1 MLSLKGYRPRLRFTL
16 LLLILGVGLVGITA
30 LWMLEARQNSLIR
43 QTERLLTVQGIQLA
57 SNYRQIF
64 DSDFPDTNERYGT
77 ALPESVPSE
86 YEKSITRWE
95 LPVRFVFV
103 NMKYDAILEFP
114 STPKTQRMPDPI
126 AASIGEKMSPILSSI
141 QDKLGSEVHLTDY
154 AGVIISSTK
163 YKTGLLIT
171 DRDEVRY
178 ALQGKHYTLIRK
190 SSPDQISSAWG
201 LSSFGEV
208 PRVHSAVP
216 ILFGSQ
222 LIGTVLL
229 SRHPPRFLDT
239 LTKRPWTVFKYLIA
253 IITLLML
260 FSLLTSWFIT
270 KPISL
275 LVKEL
280 TRSRQEKVPVK
291 RLPLPVTLELD
302 QLSESITLLTEQL
315 HENSRIIEKD
325 AEIIRA
331 NSEIIKTNAE
341 AVKTDALSLTHELES
356 EIGGIRS
363 RIRILRDSLPELSTP
378 QKDSF
383 SEILSDAHRVIK
395 TGQKLLEIAKAETI
409 ENGEN
414 SISII
419 GHTLTEVEN
428 RFRDPPLMIQFD
440 CDQSIK
446 VVMEQHRLISVIAN
460 LIDNAYTHGGH
471 SVKIR
476 VATDDLLGNCVID
489 VENEGTSISDY
500 DSQQIFDRF
509 FTGDRDAGHT
519 GLGLNLVQTQ
529 LRTHKG
535 DITLLRDSKLVT
547 FRVTLPLMS

>member
-1 MLSLKGYRPRLRFTL
+1 
-16 LLLILGVGLVGITA
+16 
-30 LWMLEARQNSLIR
+30 
-43 QTERLLTVQGIQLA
+43 
-57 SNYRQIF
+57 
-64 DSDFPDTNERYGT
+64 
-77 ALPESVPSE
+77 
-86 YEKSITRWE
+86 
-95 LPVRFVFV
+95 
-103 NMKYDAILEFP
+103 
-114 STPKTQRMPDPI
+114 
-126 AASIGEKMSPILSSI
+126 
-141 QDKLGSEVHLTDY
+141 
-154 AGVIISSTK
+154 
-163 YKTGLLIT
+163 
-171 DRDEVRY
+171 
-178 ALQGKHYTLIRK
+178 
-190 SSPDQISSAWG
+190 
-201 LSSFGEV
+201 
-208 PRVHSAVP
+208 
-216 ILFGSQ
+216 
-222 LIGTVLL
+222 
-229 SRHPPRFLDT
+229 
-239 LTKRPWTVFKYLIA
+239 
-253 IITLLML
+253 
-260 FSLLTSWFIT
+260 
-270 KPISL
+270 
-275 LVKEL
+275 
-280 TRSRQEKVPVK
+280 
-291 RLPLPVTLELD
+291 VTLELD

-331 NSEIIKTNAE
+331 NSEIIKINAE